1 MKVEPIR
8 DKQLIRDILKA
19 LAADRSPAGERRY
32 LMFAT
37 GIYLGRRI
45 GDMLRLRVGD
55 VQGRRTL
62 DIVEQKT
69 GKKISMEINASL
81 RNIYRERLE
90 GRSPEEWLFCSR
102 QRNRVTGEQMPI
114 NERTALRDLKRI
126 GKMARL
132 PDDYNLGTHTM
143 RKTFGYWYY
152 KNYGDLA
159 TLMMMFNHSK
169 AEVTLI
175 YIGITDDQLRTA
187 FRKTRDMYD
196 D

>member
-19 LAADRSPAGERRY
+19 LSADRSPAGERRY

-45 GDMLRLRVGD
+45 GDMLRLKVGD

-90 GRSPEEWLFCSR
+90 GRDPGEWLFLSR